1 MGFMGSVEKELLNGE
16 ANRSR
21 TENGA
26 LGYRTTGKN
35 LLDLNFQT
43 SSLRKK
49 QPNEIVSKYVD
60 AFLDNKLYALKWL
73 FYLRDAREGLGE
85 RRSFRIIM
93 NHLAKSE
100 QDIAKALVALI
111 PEYGRYDDLMC
122 LFGTE
127 CEVFVLAVIK
137 EQLNKDLEDMK
148 ANKPIS
154 LLGKWLPSCN
164 ASSKE
169 TREKGLLISKYLGL
183 NEKGWFVDPISN
195 TCWVKTGVRINGIE
209 HIEDL
214 PIMNFK
220 NKSMTSAEVT
230 SIDANKA
237 IQRSLTKACARHGL
251 GLYIYEGEDLPEEAK
266 EEKKKQEKAKSEL
279 DIANAEAFQLAK
291 ELSKEHNTEVAA
303 ICKKYTTNGN
313 PKTIKDIESTK
324 ALIDELN
331 KLK

>member
-1 MGFMGSVEKELLNGE
+1 MDSKNYFSELYNVDVSEKVK
-16 ANRSR
+16 A
-21 TENGA
+21 
-26 LGYRTTGKN
+26 KN
-35 LLDLNFQT
+35 
-43 SSLRKK
+43 
-49 QPNEIVSKYVD
+49 
-60 AFLDNKLYALKWL
+60 
-73 FYLRDAREGLGE
+73 
-85 RRSFRIIM
+85 
-93 NHLAKSE
+93 
-100 QDIAKALVALI
+100 
-111 PEYGRYDDLMC
+111 
-122 LFGTE
+122 
-127 CEVFVLAVIK
+127 
-137 EQLNKDLEDMK
+137 
-148 ANKPIS
+148 
-154 LLGKWLPSCN
+154 
-164 ASSKE
+164 
-169 TREKGLLISKYLGL
+169 GL
-183 NEKGWFVDPISN
+183 NYLSWSAAWAEVKKRHPDAEFTIYEQVMDELGNKRPWFVDPISN